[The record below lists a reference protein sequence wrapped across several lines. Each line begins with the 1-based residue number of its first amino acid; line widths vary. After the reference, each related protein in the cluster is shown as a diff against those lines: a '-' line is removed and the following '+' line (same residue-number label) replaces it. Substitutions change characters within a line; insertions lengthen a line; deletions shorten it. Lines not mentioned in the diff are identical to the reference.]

1 MELDDLSKSGIRRIA
16 DYSPY
21 LDQLA
26 GLAQQMGLRQ
36 RSNLMHVETALRSHW
51 SLGQNSILSWSP
63 LDQSILILVVPHY
76 AIAEYTS
83 PGANNMPPR
92 VSPRF
97 ITELISGDRQLSI
110 SQMQKVAR
118 LLDIE
123 PINIRLREPLDG
135 TAVETQII
143 EKMIRK
149 YGINYV
155 PSRAVTLFDI
165 VGFSLLMPFEQMT
178 QLNSLSYSLNS
189 AHAKML
195 EQDVNIDFAR
205 SSSGDGFYIWN
216 RDEGLE
222 ASVNLYHFMHIVL
235 ADNAIARSKSSTKAV
250 PRLRACFH
258 VGSCYEFHQAEGL
271 NPTTHDFIVGDVTIE
286 LARMIDAALPGQI
299 LVGDFMTDIESHTDT
314 GTLRIEPNVDAVTF
328 LERAQGNLSQL
339 SGMVLSGE
347 RVTAI
352 KCYLTGEQM
361 GGGHFNIRR
370 LTIRDKHG
378 LSRVAFNAKVNIYR
392 ESAQPILLGIQ
403 DRKLPISNPV

>member
-36 RSNLMHVETALRSHW
+36 RSNLTHVENSLRSHW
-51 SLGQNSILSWSP
+51 SLGQNCILSWAP

-83 PGANNMPPR
+83 KKEGEMPPR

-97 ITELISGDRQLSI
+97 ITELITGDRRLSI

-123 PINIRLREPLDG
+123 PKTIPLREPLAG
-135 TAVETQII
+135 TDVETQII

-165 VGFSLLMPFEQMT
+165 VGFGLLTPFEQMT

-195 EQDVNIDFAR
+195 EQDVNLDFAR

-216 RDEGLE
+216 RDDGLE

-235 ADNAIARSKSSTKAV
+235 ADNAIARSKSASKAV

-271 NPTTHDFIVGDVTIE
+271 NPTTHDFIVGEVTID

-299 LVGDFMTDIESHTDT
+299 LVGDFQADIEVASDSGEVSTV
-314 GTLRIEPNVDAVTF
+314 PNIDAVTF
-328 LERAQGNLSQL
+328 LERAQGNLARL
-339 SGMVLSGE
+339 SGMELSGE

-352 KCYLTGEQM
+352 KCYLTGEDM
-361 GGGHFNIRR
+361 GGGQFNIRR
-370 LTIRDKHG
+370 LIIKDKHG
-378 LSRVAFNAKVNIYR
+378 LSHVAFNAKVNIYR
-392 ESAQPILLGIQ
+392 EEAQPILLGIQ
-403 DRKLPISNPV
+403 DKKLPELGPT

>member
-1 MELDDLSKSGIRRIA
+1 MELEDISRSGIRRIA

-36 RSNLMHVETALRSHW
+36 RSNLTHLETALRSHW
-51 SLGQNSILSWSP
+51 SLGQNSILSWAP
-63 LDQSILILVVPHY
+63 LDKSILILVVPHY

-83 PGANNMPPR
+83 PRAGDLPPR

-97 ITELISGDRQLSI
+97 ITELISGDRQLSL

-118 LLDIE
+118 LLEIE
-123 PINIRLREPLDG
+123 AINIPLREPLSG
-135 TAVETQII
+135 SGVETQII

-165 VGFSLLMPFEQMT
+165 VGFSLLTPFEQMT

-216 RDEGLE
+216 RDEGID

-235 ADNAIARSKSSTKAV
+235 ADNAIARSKTTTKAV

-286 LARMIDAALPGQI
+286 LARMIEAALPGQI
-299 LVGDFMTDIESHTDT
+299 LVGDFMADIQSHTDT
-314 GTLRIEPNVDAVTF
+314 GTLRVEPNIDAVTF

-339 SGMVLSGE
+339 SGMVLSGDK
-347 RVTAI
+347 VTAI
-352 KCYLTGEQM
+352 KCYLTGEAM
-361 GGGHFNIRR
+361 GGGQFNIRR
-370 LTIRDKHG
+370 LTIMDKHG
-378 LSRVAFNAKVNIYR
+378 LSRVAFNAKINIYR
-392 ESAQPILLGIQ
+392 EAAQPILLGIQ
-403 DRKLPISNPV
+403 DKKLQASTPV